1 MLKCKHALINYSW
14 IIQKRRERSRK
25 SRNALK
31 QFYYV
36 TLSKDKMSFLQH
48 FVTLNS
54 SQSSLKEGL
63 TREMF
68 FNTRREISCL
78 CVDLLQVDL
87 LASGAS
93 LVNPAKDFFESL
105 VSARPRNML
114 YLFLA

>member
-1 MLKCKHALINYSW
+1 MKN
-14 IIQKRRERSRK
+14 QKTWRRFEK
-25 SRNALK
+25 VTQALK

-36 TLSKDKMSFLQH
+36 TLNKDKMSFLQH

-54 SQSSLKEGL
+54 SQSSSKEGL

-78 CVDLLQVDL
+78 CLDLLQVDL

-93 LVNPAKDFFESL
+93 LVNPTKDFFESL
-105 VSARPRNML
+105 VSARPRNIL
-114 YLFLA
+114 YLFL

>member
-1 MLKCKHALINYSW
+1 
-14 IIQKRRERSRK
+14 
-25 SRNALK
+25 
-31 QFYYV
+31 
-36 TLSKDKMSFLQH
+36 MSLLQH

-54 SQSSLKEGL
+54 SQSSSKEGL

-68 FNTRREISCL
+68 INTRREISCL

-93 LVNPAKDFFESL
+93 LVNPTKDFFESL

-114 YLFLA
+114 YLFLAEKLKTKSEVISRIVRSHFVK